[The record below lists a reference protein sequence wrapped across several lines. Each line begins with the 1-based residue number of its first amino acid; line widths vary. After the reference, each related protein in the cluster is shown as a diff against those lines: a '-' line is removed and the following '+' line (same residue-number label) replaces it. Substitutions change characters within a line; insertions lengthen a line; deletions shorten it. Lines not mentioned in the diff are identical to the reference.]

1 MHLIAVAPENDNSWT
16 GLTSATR
23 ETWIIPVMF
32 YYALSVMSL
41 KLVLVIYEELLL
53 IVYIERHDEG
63 LGRHGRPNSSGRFGM
78 FIVYALF
85 VSIA

>member
-1 MHLIAVAPENDNSWT
+1 MDNSCDV
-16 GLTSATR
+16 LLCFVCYVF
-23 ETWIIPVMF
+23 P
-32 YYALSVMSL
+32 L